1 MHSGFVWAKSLL
13 KLSLKEGLQHE
24 KISIKLNIVVQVRV
38 RAQMTYYLKGLSL
51 SLLTCTQIF
60 KVVSYAQ
67 RMLYI

>member
-24 KISIKLNIVVQVRV
+24 KISIKLNIVVQVIV
-38 RAQMTYYLKGLSL
+38 RAQMTYLKGLSL